1 MSQESI
7 SEFDNRPEPICITE
21 IQAITD
27 EKIQKQN
34 NYIPTYV
41 HEKQNGQTNDKR
53 RRNSEEV
60 NKFIPQS

>member
-7 SEFDNRPEPICITE
+7 SKFDNRPEPICITE

-34 NYIPTYV
+34 NYKKSKMVKLMMKGGGIQR
-41 HEKQNGQTNDKR
+41 KNITN
-53 RRNSEEV
+53 
-60 NKFIPQS
+60 QA